1 MSCINKNLSEWKAL
15 EKRYGEFEAELI
27 IRGHKENR
35 YINPESDDFY
45 IPSIRETSNLLKS
58 QVPIAAKRKVI
69 DKLSVNNFLS
79 EDGIASLLV
88 GFISRQ
94 AKYDNEYVIN
104 VGDKNGNKFARK
116 DIYDANVNLLKDLE
130 RLYPEIF
137 RLEKTYDDNTFKV
150 FISAKLEETQKDLFD
165 EQSLS
170 MQDVIN
176 KFNYL
181 TKLKGYQPEVFE
193 IGNQRWIQNST
204 NLYNLIN
211 RDTGTY
217 IHNNINLQT
226 GVDEQTSTPLDT
238 ENNNIAI
245 KEVEVLS
252 EQEGFSIMLGLNGY
266 NIDLILTNMKEATTQ
281 EEFDLE
287 YTKVKKFYCR

>member
-1 MSCINKNLSEWKAL
+1 MSCINKNLAEWKAL

-35 YINPESDDFY
+35 YLNPKSDDFY

-58 QVPIAAKRKVI
+58 QIPVAAKRKII
-69 DKLSVNNFLS
+69 DKFSVNKFLP
-79 EDGIASLLV
+79 EEGIASLLT

-94 AKYDNEYVIN
+94 SKYDNEYVIN

-116 DIYDANVNLLKDLE
+116 DIYDANVNLLKELE
-130 RLYPEIF
+130 ALYPEIF

-150 FISAKLEETQKDLFD
+150 FISAKLEETQKELFD

-193 IGNQRWIQNST
+193 IGNQRWIQSSN

-217 IHNNINLQT
+217 IHNNVNLQT

-238 ENNNIAI
+238 ENNNVAI
-245 KEVEVLS
+245 KEVEALS

-281 EEFDLE
+281 EEFDIE

>member
-1 MSCINKNLSEWKAL
+1 MSCINKNLGEWKAL
-15 EKRYGEFEAELI
+15 EKRYGELEAELI
-27 IRGHKENR
+27 IRGHVENR
-35 YINPESDDFY
+35 YINPKSDDFY
-45 IPSIRETSNLLKS
+45 IPSIRETGNLLKS
-58 QVPIAAKRKVI
+58 QIPAAVKRKVI
-69 DKLSVNNFLS
+69 DKFSVNKFLS
-79 EDGIASLLV
+79 EDGIASLFT

-94 AKYDNEYVIN
+94 SKYDDEYVIN

-130 RLYPEIF
+130 GLYPEIF

-150 FISAKLEETQKDLFD
+150 FISAKLEETQKELF
-165 EQSLS
+165 EEKSLS
-170 MQDVIN
+170 MQDVID

-193 IGNQRWIQNST
+193 IGNQRWVQSAN

-226 GVDEQTSTPLDT
+226 GIDEQTSTPLDT
-238 ENNNIAI
+238 ENNKIAI

-252 EQEGFSIMLGLNGY
+252 QQEGFSMMLGLNGY

-281 EEFDLE
+281 EEFDIE